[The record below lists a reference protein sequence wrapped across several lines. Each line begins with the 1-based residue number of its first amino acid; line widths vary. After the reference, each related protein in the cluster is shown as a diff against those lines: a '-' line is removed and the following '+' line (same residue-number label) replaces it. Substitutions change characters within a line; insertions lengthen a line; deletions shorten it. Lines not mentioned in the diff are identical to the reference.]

1 MNAISQHIALLYT
14 TPHFTPLYLPHS
26 PPLPS
31 TSHHTHITLHPPRS
45 HPSPLPPCQII
56 PHCTLSHTPHS
67 VHPVA
72 GVSMDT
78 GSTGAYLSPG
88 SLSSK
93 VGRKP
98 GHRERILAYSTVGYG
113 IICCIFVIFSELII
127 QFFSIF
133 YFLCYIFIFL
143 IFFVLMLI
151 SSVLNNSILYAFYM
165 YRILEHPTTSLLK
178 F

>member
-1 MNAISQHIALLYT
+1 MTDRQHFIVYCT
-14 TPHFTPLYLPHS
+14 TPQLTTPNHTTFYS

-31 TSHHTHITLHPPRS
+31 PLLSSPPLPCPPHPTTQTHNTSH
-45 HPSPLPPCQII
+45 
-56 PHCTLSHTPHS
+56 
-67 VHPVA
+67 PVT

-113 IICCIFVIFSELII
+113 IIYFIFVIFFSELVFKKI
-127 QFFSIF
+127 S
-133 YFLCYIFIFL
+133 FLFPIFL
-143 IFFVLMLI
+143 FLFSPTFFIPVLIFSF
-151 SSVLNNSILYAFYM
+151 
-165 YRILEHPTTSLLK
+165 
-178 F
+178 